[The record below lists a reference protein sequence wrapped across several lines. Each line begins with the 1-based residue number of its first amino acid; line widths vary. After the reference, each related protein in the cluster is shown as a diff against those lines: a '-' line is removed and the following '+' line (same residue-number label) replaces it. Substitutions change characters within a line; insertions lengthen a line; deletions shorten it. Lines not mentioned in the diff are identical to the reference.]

1 MNKRIFVNRR
11 IKRAIAGLLT
21 MLLLISSAGCGK
33 SPEEPAIS
41 VENETALSDSEQ
53 RVHSTEISGELTYDH
68 SMELSY
74 ATGFAVDYYEEGY
87 ALLTVERDGQY
98 LVVPEGQQ
106 APEDL
111 DDEIT
116 VLYQPLTNVYLVAS
130 AVMDMYVTLDVL
142 DDLRFSALEA
152 EDWYIEEARDQM
164 ESGKLL
170 YAGKYSAPDYE
181 RILSEGC
188 SLAIENTMIYHNPEV
203 KEQLERFDI
212 PVLVDYSSYESN
224 PLGRMEWIKLYGV
237 LADRQDQAE
246 EVFRA
251 QEQLFAEAGAS
262 ENTGL
267 TVAFFYITSTGAVNV
282 RKSTDYLPKMIEMA
296 GGTYIFA
303 ELGSDEESASSTVT
317 MQMEE
322 FYAVAKEADYIIYNS
337 TIDGELGSVEDL
349 LAKSPLL
356 ENFKAVQEDH
366 VYCTG
371 KNLYQSSME
380 LGTITSDI
388 HNMLMGEDEELTFLY
403 HVQGR

>member
-1 MNKRIFVNRR
+1 MAGFLAILLFV
-11 IKRAIAGLLT
+11 
-21 MLLLISSAGCGK
+21 SSSGCGRR
-33 SPEEPAIS
+33 PEEPAIS
-41 VENETALSDSEQ
+41 VEKETAVSDSEQ

-74 ATGFAVDYYEEGY
+74 AMGFSVDYYEDGY

-106 APEDL
+106 APEDVN
-111 DDEIT
+111 DEIT

-130 AVMDMYVTLDVL
+130 AVMDMYMTLGAL

-152 EDWYIEEARDQM
+152 EDWYIEEAQAQM
-164 ESGKLL
+164 ESGKLV
-170 YAGKYSAPDYE
+170 YAGKYSARDYE
-181 RILSEGC
+181 RFLSEGC
-188 SLAIENTMIYHNPEV
+188 SLAIENTMISHNPEV

-356 ENFKAVQEDH
+356 ENIKAVQEDH